1 MAFKFIS
8 SAMFVKDIQ
17 ASRHFYENVLGQVV
31 DIDFGL
37 SIGYMGGLS
46 LWQGEHAYQTIFGA
60 SVDDSLPLGARNC
73 ELCFEADDLDQM
85 LERVTQANV
94 QFVHPMIEQ
103 PWGQRV
109 FRIYDPDRH
118 IIEIGEPMS
127 QVILRLFAS
136 GMPVEDVARRVGM
149 PLDIVQSTIQQA
161 AKA

>member
-17 ASRHFYENVLGQVV
+17 ASRHFYEDVLGQKV
-31 DIDFGL
+31 DVDFGL
-37 SIGYMGGLS
+37 SIGYVGGLS
-46 LWQGEHAYQTIFGA
+46 IWQGEHAYQTIFSA
-60 SVDDSLPLGARNC
+60 PIDDSSPLGAKNC

-94 QFVHPMIEQ
+94 EFVHPMVEQ
-103 PWGQRV
+103 PWKQRV

-127 QVILRLFAS
+127 VAIQRLFAS
-136 GMPVEDVARRVGM
+136 GMPAEDVARWVGM
-149 PLDIVQSTIQQA
+149 PLDIVQAIIQQA